1 VLDVIDVRILNKTGL
16 NYSEF
21 SYNIDNN
28 MSLDGRKLEIP
39 PNCIWEIKYPNS
51 DVRGTLK

>member
-1 VLDVIDVRILNKTGL
+1 LDVIDVRILNKTGL